1 MNSIRKKITVCLMA
15 TVLVALFAVGAAS
28 IILNYRSTIVTVDQ
42 LMSQTAVLAA
52 ERIEEELNAYKNVAM
67 DTGRISQLASGAVSK
82 EEKKAIID
90 ERVSLHGFQRG
101 NVIGMNGISIFDGK
115 DYSDREYVQQAMKG
129 NVYVSEPLV
138 SKITGELSIMVAA
151 PIYSGRGI
159 ISGVVYFVPPETFL
173 NDIVSS
179 IKVGENCRAYMINKD
194 GDTIADITLD
204 TITTQNIE
212 REAQTDSSLKSRA
225 ALHAAMR
232 RGENGFGSIRA
243 EDGPRFL
250 AYAPVGG
257 TEGWSVAVATPK
269 SNYLAD
275 TYFSMA
281 INILVIIASIL
292 ASIVVALKL
301 SSNISEP
308 MKACAARMKLL
319 VEGDLTSPVPQVRGR
334 DETAELTQSTADM
347 VAGLNTI
354 INDINYLLREMANQ
368 NLDIRS
374 SHRDAYV
381 GGFQEILLSMRT
393 LKVELSNTMRQ
404 INASAGQVSSASN
417 QVSMGAQTL
426 SQGSMTQASSV
437 EELAATITDIS
448 NSAKTTAAAAE
459 EAGRFVNQAGGQLG
473 VSVEHVKELNA
484 AMEKIS
490 SSSEEISKI
499 IATIENIAF
508 QTNILAL
515 NAAVEAARAGSAG
528 KGFAVVADEVRNL
541 ATKSDQAAKA
551 TKELIET
558 SIAAVSEGGRAVGL
572 VTESLDKTVEATN
585 ESMSALQEIAKA
597 VEEEAEAIAQVT
609 EGIDQI
615 SSVVQTNSATS
626 EQSAAASEELSSQ
639 ASLMKDLLSKFRLR
653 NDSGTSTYTAP
664 AYTEESA
671 DTSYDTGY
679 TSGGSAFSKY

>member
-1 MNSIRKKITVCLMA
+1 MKSIRKKITVCLMA
-15 TVLVALFAVGAAS
+15 TVLAALFAVGASS
-28 IILNYRSTIVTVDQ
+28 IVLSYRNTIATVDQ

-52 ERIEEELNAYKNVAM
+52 ERVKQELNAYKNVAM
-67 DTGRISQLASGAVSK
+67 DTGRISQLSSPLTSV
-82 EEKKAIID
+82 EDKKAIID

-101 NVIGMNGISIFDGK
+101 NVIGTDGISVFDGK
-115 DYSDREYVQQAMKG
+115 DYSDREYVQQAMAG

-151 PIYSGRGI
+151 PLYSSRGA

-179 IKVGENCRAYMINKD
+179 IKIGENCRAYMIDKD

-204 TITTQNIE
+204 TITTQNVE

-225 ALHAAMR
+225 ALHEAMR

-243 EDGPRFL
+243 SDGPRFL

-257 TEGWSVAVATPK
+257 TDGWSIAVATPK

-275 TYFSMA
+275 TYFGIA
-281 INILVIIASIL
+281 INILVIVASIL

-301 SSNISEP
+301 SGNISNP
-308 MKACAARMKLL
+308 MRACAGRMKLL
-319 VEGDLTSPVPQVRGR
+319 VEGDLNSPVPETTGQ
-334 DETAELTQSTADM
+334 DETAELTRSTAEM
-347 VAGLNTI
+347 VTGLNTI
-354 INDINYLLREMANQ
+354 IKDISYLLTEMANQ
-368 NLDIRS
+368 NLDIQS
-374 SHRDAYV
+374 AHRDAYV
-381 GGFQEILLSMRT
+381 GDFQNILLSMRT

-426 SQGSMTQASSV
+426 SQGSMTQASSIQ
-437 EELAATITDIS
+437 ELAATITEIS
-448 NSAKTTAAAAE
+448 DSAKRTSAAAE
-459 EAGRFVNQAGGQLG
+459 EAGRFVGQAGGQLG

-515 NAAVEAARAGSAG
+515 NAAVEAARAGTAG

-551 TKELIET
+551 TKELIES
-558 SIAAVSEGGRAVGL
+558 SIVAVNEGSRAVDL
-572 VTESLDKTVEATN
+572 VTESLEQTSESAGHVTTQMDVVVEAVERQT
-585 ESMSALQEIAKA
+585 SAIT
-597 VEEEAEAIAQVT
+597 QVT

-615 SSVVQTNSATS
+615 SSVVQTNSATAQ
-626 EQSAAASEELSSQ
+626 ESAAASEELSAEA
-639 ASLMKDLLSKFRLR
+639 ASLKQLVDRFTLAR
-653 NDSGTSTYTAP
+653 D
-664 AYTEESA
+664 
-671 DTSYDTGY
+671 
-679 TSGGSAFSKY
+679 